1 VPPAGSIGD
10 GKPGSWGGHAIP
22 VVAYDTRGSR
32 SGRGELAI
40 DDLVFLGSLLRRA
53 YVILSDDYMNG
64 KKQAPQGLG
73 LKQL

>member
-1 VPPAGSIGD
+1 
-10 GKPGSWGGHAIP
+10 